1 MALPDFYDHAISEL
15 YSHAISELYVNDYP
29 WVPGDRYEKG
39 TDVVEK
45 RKKFEYNFA
54 VRSEKQIS
62 TREIAADLSRKRPV
76 LFIDSEDGSWAL
88 VHESL
93 LVKLDFLDWKD
104 KFEGYFHEGELI
116 QSNFRF
122 YCGFLLVDKSILIEF
137 LKKVKRSTWPGS
149 EKIKVKVTA
158 PKI

>member
-1 MALPDFYDHAISEL
+1 MAIPDFYSYAIGEL
-15 YSHAISELYVNDYP
+15 YNYENLEFC
-29 WVPGDRYEKG
+29 DRYEKRRE
-39 TDVVEK
+39 DVVEK